1 MLKWLRDNV
10 FNYKMKTYQ
19 ICFLYRNTQKL
30 YLKID
35 STTPAKAVKEAKEY
49 INEFSA
55 DKNDYKFEGVDEV

>member
-1 MLKWLRDNV
+1 MIKWLKDNV
-10 FNYKMKTYQ
+10 FNYKIKTYQ

-35 STTPAKAVKEAKEY
+35 ATTPAKAVKEAKEY

-55 DKNDYKFEGVDEV
+55 NKNDYKFQGVEEV